1 MEAIVVDG
9 VSKSFRISTEPA
21 NSLKERLV
29 RLRPRRTTRSSR
41 RSTASTSRSSRARR
55 VGILGHNGS
64 GKSTLLKCIAGILTP
79 TTGEVR
85 VRGRLA
91 SLLELGAGFHP
102 DLTGRENVYIN
113 AAFYG
118 MGRKEID
125 RVFDDIVEF
134 AELAQFIDEPV
145 KHYSSGMYVR
155 LGFAVAVN
163 LDPDVLLVDE
173 VLAVGDEAFQVKCL
187 SRIKQ
192 FQAEGRTIVFVTH
205 AAETVRQICDRA
217 IVLDHGRLVLDGE
230 PGKAIRVFREHLHGQ
245 LDVQGRAG
253 AGRRRRARSA
263 PCGCTTATRRP
274 AVTCCPGESLT
285 VEVDLRAERPGPRAG
300 ARHRDRRPQRAGD
313 LPRRHRRLGPAVVPA
328 GRRPHRAH
336 RHPRHLAARRRVP
349 DLAEA
354 VRPGVG
360 RGHRLARGGGVVR
373 GRRRRPCRRHRRL
386 RRHASSSECR
396 SEPAGSGRLKRQTR
410 ATAPP
415 GRHRR
420 GRNGCPLRPGATP
433 PGAGRSWGCRTGRGA
448 ARRASAAYSRSIS
461 CWAASGRRVW
471 DSKWYSVACAVQIDP
486 PARSAAPAGSSR
498 GR

>member
-1 MEAIVVDG
+1 VESIVVDG

-21 NSLKERLV
+21 NSVKERLV
-29 RLRPRRTTRSSR
+29 RLRRGAHEEFHALHDVDVTVEQGQT
-41 RSTASTSRSSRARR
+41 

-79 TTGEVR
+79 TSGEVW

-102 DLTGRENVYIN
+102 DLTGRQNVYIN

-125 RVFDDIVEF
+125 RVLDDVVEF

-205 AAETVRQICDRA
+205 AAETVRQVCDRA

-245 LDVQGRAG
+245 LDLKGVLQPEADGG
-253 AGRRRRARSA
+253 TISA
-263 PCGCTTATRRP
+263 VRVRHAHEATRRHL
-274 AVTCCPGESLT
+274 VPGESLT
-285 VEVDLRAERPGPRAG
+285 VEVDLRTAAPVREPVLDIAIG
-300 ARHRDRRPQRAGD
+300 DRNGQVLFHVDTDG
-313 LPRRHRRLGPAVVPA
+313 LGQPMPPLTADRTVKI
-328 GRRPHRAH
+328 GI
-336 RHPRHLAARRRVP
+336 
-349 DLAEA
+349 
-354 VRPGVG
+354 
-360 RGHRLARGGGVVR
+360 GGVWLLDGEFPISLKLSDR
-373 GRRRRPCRRHRRL
+373 
-386 RRHASSSECR
+386 ASGEVIDWR
-396 SEPAGSGRLKRQTR
+396 E
-410 ATAPP
+410 
-415 GRHRR
+415 
-420 GRNGCPLRPGATP
+420 
-433 PGAGRSWGCRTGRGA
+433 GA
-448 ARRASAAYSRSIS
+448 ATFEVADDGRAD
-461 CWAASGRRVW
+461 GT
-471 DSKWYSVACAVQIDP
+471 VAFDVTVD
-486 PARSAAPAGSSR
+486 
-498 GR
+498 

>member
-1 MEAIVVDG
+1 VEAIVVDG

-21 NSLKERLV
+21 NSVKERLV
-29 RLRPRRTTRSSR
+29 RLRRGAYEQFHALHDVDVTVEQGQT
-41 RSTASTSRSSRARR
+41 

-79 TTGEVR
+79 TSGEVW

-102 DLTGRENVYIN
+102 DLTGRQNVYIN

-125 RVFDDIVEF
+125 HALDDVVEF

-205 AAETVRQICDRA
+205 AAETVRQVCDRA

-245 LDVQGRAG
+245 LDLKGVLQPEADGG
-253 AGRRRRARSA
+253 AISA
-263 PCGCTTATRRP
+263 VRVRHAHEATRRHL
-274 AVTCCPGESLT
+274 VPGESLT
-285 VEVDLRAERPGPRAG
+285 VEVDLRTAAPIREPVL
-300 ARHRDRRPQRAGD
+300 DIEIGD
-313 LPRRHRRLGPAVVPA
+313 
-328 GRRPHRAH
+328 
-336 RHPRHLAARRRVP
+336 
-349 DLAEA
+349 
-354 VRPGVG
+354 
-360 RGHRLARGGGVVR
+360 
-373 GRRRRPCRRHRRL
+373 
-386 RRHASSSECR
+386 
-396 SEPAGSGRLKRQTR
+396 
-410 ATAPP
+410 
-415 GRHRR
+415 
-420 GRNGCPLRPGATP
+420 RNGQVLFHVDTDGLGQPMPPLTED
-433 PGAGRSWGCRTGRGA
+433 RTVKIGIGGIWLLDGEFPISLKLSDRASGEVIDWREGA
-448 ARRASAAYSRSIS
+448 ASFEVADDGRAD
-461 CWAASGRRVW
+461 GT
-471 DSKWYSVACAVQIDP
+471 VAFDVTVD
-486 PARSAAPAGSSR
+486 
-498 GR
+498 